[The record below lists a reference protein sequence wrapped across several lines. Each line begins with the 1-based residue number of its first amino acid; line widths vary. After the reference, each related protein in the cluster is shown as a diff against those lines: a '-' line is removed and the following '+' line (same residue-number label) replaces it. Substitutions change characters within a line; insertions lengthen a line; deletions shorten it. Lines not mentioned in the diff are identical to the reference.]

1 MLIFWMLGCTP
12 VNSDADE
19 TGSGGV
25 DTADSGDTADTGE
38 PTGPA
43 DLEIG
48 GVAEMTTGEGDVSVT
63 VAKKGT
69 YIVQLV
75 SLATAQG
82 REYPYGDAAAEAV
95 MAEPEPAG
103 DRPPRAPPR
112 SGPPLSAVAEGDERA
127 FTVYD
132 GYDYVTVT
140 AKAMAVTDAVV
151 LWEDQTTPNG
161 LGSLD
166 QEVVDGVLASVEELV
181 LPRERAIFGQESDVD
196 GDGKIAI
203 LLSYT
208 VNMYGAVAYVTQC
221 DIGRTAGCG
230 SSGNNGE
237 IVYLGVPDPE
247 GSYGTVNGITETVA
261 HEFNHLIYGWHRF
274 VAQDRETAE
283 ENIYITEGMSALA
296 QDLTGYNNGNQYV
309 WAAALDTTDYLGPT
323 ASTDF
328 VSVNDFLRGEGY
340 YDADRDGTLR
350 GASYLYLR
358 YLFEQAGGMHVES
371 DGTQVDDGGMAFLHA
386 WFDSPALGEE
396 TVADVTGLA
405 LEDTIMDWYTALVC
419 TGLVETGDPRWS
431 YQVRE
436 MDPVTGYEYGV
447 DPYDTIHDWLTL
459 TGPPIQKL
467 SRADES
473 IRAGGVEYIE
483 VKLDEG
489 EAFSLAIEPRAEAR
503 ARIIRVE

>member
-1 MLIFWMLGCTP
+1 MMILWMLGCTP
-12 VNSDADE
+12 VNSDTND
-19 TGSGGV
+19 TGEGAV
-25 DTADSGDTADTGE
+25 DTADTADTGE
-38 PTGPA
+38 PAGPA
-43 DLEIG
+43 ALEVG
-48 GVAEMTTGEGDVSVT
+48 GVAELVTGEADVSVT
-63 VAKKGT
+63 VANKGT

-82 REYPYGDAAAEAV
+82 REYPYGDAVAEAV
-95 MAEPEPAG
+95 A
-103 DRPPRAPPR
+103 APPAPSEPR
-112 SGPPLSAVAEGDERA
+112 PTIPARVGPPVSAVSEGDERT

-132 GYDYVTVT
+132 GADYVTIT
-140 AKAMAVTDAVV
+140 AKAMAVTGAVV

-166 QEVVDGVLASVEELV
+166 QEVVDGVLVSLEALV

-196 GDGKIAI
+196 ADGKVAI

-208 VNMYGAVAYVTQC
+208 VNQYGAVAYVTQC

-274 VAQDRETAE
+274 VAQDRATVE

-309 WAAALDTTDYLGPT
+309 WAAAIDATDSLGSS
-323 ASTDF
+323 ASADF
-328 VSVNDFLRGEGY
+328 VSVNDFLRGESY
-340 YDADRDGTLR
+340 YDAERDGTLR

-358 YLFEQAGGMHVES
+358 YLFEQAGGMHVEA

-386 WFDSPALGEE
+386 WFDSAAVGEE

-405 LEDTIMDWYTALVC
+405 LDDTIMDWYTALLC

-431 YQVRE
+431 YQERE
-436 MDPVTGYEYGV
+436 LDPLTGYEYGV
-447 DPYDTIHDWLTL
+447 DPYGTIHDWLTL
-459 TGPPIQKL
+459 TGPPVQKL
-467 SRADES
+467 SRADQS

-489 EAFSLAIEPRAEAR
+489 EVFSLAIEPRAEAR